1 MSSQRNQ
8 RRYGITERHKVLYF
22 YSTQQRINTIDS
34 QDEHFISSLMP
45 NKYAIWKVQI
55 EKIDN

>member
-1 MSSQRNQ
+1 MRSQRNH
-8 RRYGITERHKVLYF
+8 RRDGITERHKILYF
-22 YSTQQRINTIDS
+22 YSTQQRINTIGS

-45 NKYAIWKVQI
+45 NKYAIGKVQI